1 MMLCVWISLTPAQ
14 AQDESPVNVT
24 LSSFAVFP
32 LDNAVRIE
40 WATDTEIDLAGFF
53 LQRAENNG
61 PFIGLDNIGFIPGT
75 GGDVTGDNYMAVDNT
90 AVNGS
95 TYTYKLFELET
106 NGNERALAEETVT
119 LTGPPPTPAPIGGG
133 PGPIPTSTPLVNVT
147 VPVSTAT
154 ARPGNTATPTPTA
167 TSGAAVATPTTAP
180 PATATN
186 EPLPSPTPPAATAII
201 SLPPATLLPTP
212 TPLMFPTAT
221 AVSTDTV
228 TLPDES
234 SVTQFLTPIAV
245 NTSTPIPANNVVLA
259 QSADTLAA
267 AVPIVS
273 QPTTAA
279 QTAVPAQV
287 DDASAATIGR
297 GRLLLWISFL
307 AAALV
312 FIISIIGSILLFTRK
327 QEHNHNQT

>member
-1 MMLCVWISLTPAQ
+1 
-14 AQDESPVNVT
+14 
-24 LSSFAVFP
+24 
-32 LDNAVRIE
+32 
-40 WATDTEIDLAGFF
+40 
-53 LQRAENNG
+53 
-61 PFIGLDNIGFIPGT
+61 
-75 GGDVTGDNYMAVDNT
+75 
-90 AVNGS
+90 
-95 TYTYKLFELET
+95 
-106 NGNERALAEETVT
+106 
-119 LTGPPPTPAPIGGG
+119 
-133 PGPIPTSTPLVNVT
+133 
-147 VPVSTAT
+147 AT

-167 TSGAAVATPTTAP
+167 TSGAAGATPTTAP

-186 EPLPSPTPPAATAII
+186 ELLPSPTPPAATAAI
-201 SLPPATLLPTP
+201 SLPLATLPPTP
-212 TPLMFPTAT
+212 TPLTFPTAT

-228 TLPDES
+228 TET